1 MYISIGDYQLNY
13 HNPYGPPCLVPSPG
27 LEKSLDFRHFHHE
40 NKSSTSSNPTTCAV
54 HIHGYY
60 KEELW
65 DILDMLEG
73 RINNF
78 DLFITTNSI
87 DKKNSF
93 SEHLNSHPLACSAH
107 KWQVIQVPDR
117 GRNVGPLL
125 IDLFD
130 RLTAYDCVL
139 HMHTKRS
146 DHWGGTR
153 IDAWKDSLHQNLAG
167 SAELIRDIRGTFE
180 DNPQLGLLIPQTSEA
195 VRSWAHWGQNF
206 SIARQILKG
215 ISHDLN
221 LHIDAPLV
229 FPVGMM
235 FWFRP
240 SALAKLS
247 EACRNLQPLPL
258 EPLQLDGSPLHAIER
273 LVAHSCEASG
283 YRWQLICAEE
293 THDRSQHLDH
303 QPSVLAPLTETY
315 IRASSILGVEM
326 RKLQIEM
333 KNSVQS
339 YENRIQQEAEALH
352 LCQEELGQTKRKL
365 ELVEGEL
372 VRAQEEILALIDL
385 NRVQSNRL
393 SARVASGTVA
403 AVAAIFNRSSYRKI
417 YQRIYSNANE
427 QASKN

>member
-27 LEKSLDFRHFHHE
+27 LEKSLDFRQFLRK
-40 NKSSTSSNPTTCAV
+40 NKSSTSIHPATCAV

-60 KEELW
+60 EEELW
-65 DILDMLEG
+65 NIVDMLAG

-87 DKKNSF
+87 DKKDAI
-93 SEHLNSHPLACSAH
+93 SEHLNTHPLACSAH
-107 KWQVIQVPDR
+107 NWQVIQVPDR

-130 RLTAYDCVL
+130 HLSAYDCVL

-146 DHWGGTR
+146 DHWGTR
-153 IDAWKDSLHQNLAG
+153 SDAWKESLHQNLAG
-167 SAELIRDIRGTFE
+167 SAELIRDIRGAFQADPE
-180 DNPQLGLLIPQTSEA
+180 LGLLIPQTSEA
-195 VRSWAHWGQNF
+195 IRARVHWGQNF
-206 SIARQILKG
+206 SIAKEILKG
-215 ISHDLN
+215 ISHGLN

-283 YRWQLICAEE
+283 YRWQLICAEK
-293 THDRSQHLDH
+293 THDRSKHLDH
-303 QPSVLAPLTETY
+303 QQSVLTPLTETY

-333 KNSVQS
+333 KNSSQS
-339 YENRIQQEAEALH
+339 YENRIQQETEALH
-352 LCQEELGQTKRKL
+352 LTQEELGETNSKL
-365 ELVEGEL
+365 KLAEGEL
-372 VRAQEEILALIDL
+372 IKAKQEILALQDL
-385 NRVQSNRL
+385 NNIQRNRL
-393 SARVASGTVA
+393 SARFASGTMA
-403 AVAAIFNRSSYRKI
+403 AVAAIFNRNSYHKI
-417 YQRIYSNANE
+417 YKEIYSMTKK